1 MTIIIPGVSA
11 DGSVVTAQLAN
22 DSVDATKIDFGT
34 GSNQVDTDVL
44 PEGSTN
50 LYHTN
55 ERVDDRV
62 NALLTAGSNI
72 TLTYDDAANTL
83 TIAATED
90 NLANN
95 SLFDLSDVTG
105 SHGAG
110 KLLVNTGSAF
120 AATNVNTDDFSEGS
134 SNLFHTTAR
143 AISAVEG
150 EATLNLQEGV
160 TVDTDIRIGN
170 WNYRNNTNFPVTGL
184 RIISP
189 EDKVRWPMINL
200 EGFGDNL
207 ADGDDKPFNIHN
219 PTISGVIHGG
229 TEASPTAVGTDQR
242 TLSIS
247 GTARFGTSSGDIDT
261 TSQISMNT
269 TEAQTSSNRG
279 GNQIFRITPTTTNTM
294 KDYLKV
300 DAAGLSNLNI
310 AYDPSGE
317 FSFTNLSSQSTNGFQ
332 IGNNV
337 KIDGNTTLG
346 DANTDTVTVNAV
358 MSIADTAGFKIGNI
372 TKSTADALDAGGF
385 VSKGGI
391 ALITDGSRA
400 NVPIYY
406 DGSDWR
412 YFSDSTVIAS

>member
-34 GSNQVDTDVL
+34 GTNQVDTDVVT
-44 PEGSTN
+44 EGSTN
-50 LYHTN
+50 LYFTN

-95 SLFDLSDVTG
+95 SLFDLSDISG

-110 KLLVNTGSAF
+110 KLLVNTGSGFSAV
-120 AATNVNTDDFSEGS
+120 NVDTDDFSEGT

-170 WNYRNNTNFPVTGL
+170 WNYRNNTNFPVTGVKV
-184 RIISP
+184 ISP
-189 EDKVRWPMINL
+189 EDKVRWAMINL
-200 EGFGDNL
+200 EEFGDNL
-207 ADGDDKPFNIHN
+207 ADADDKPFNIHN
-219 PTISGVIHGG
+219 PTIAGVVHGG
-229 TEASPTAVGTDQR
+229 TEASPTAVGADIR
-242 TLSIS
+242 TMVVAGSPRY
-247 GTARFGTSSGDIDT
+247 GTGNGDIDT
-261 TSQISMNT
+261 TAQISFQT
-269 TEAQTSSNRG
+269 SEAQSSSNRG
-279 GNQIFRITPTTTNTM
+279 GNMIFKVTPTTTNSM

-300 DAAGLSNLNI
+300 DATGLTSINV
-310 AYDPSGE
+310 AYDPSADFGTTI
-317 FSFTNLSSQSTNGFQ
+317 FSTQSTNGFQ
-332 IGNNV
+332 VDDRVTMNGAIFRAGNLSSDPGSGNNAGD
-337 KIDGNTTLG
+337 IYFNTTTNKFRG
-346 DANTDTVTVNAV
+346 YNG
-358 MSIADTAGFKIGNI
+358 TAWVDL
-372 TKSTADALDAGGF
+372 S
-385 VSKGGI
+385 
-391 ALITDGSRA
+391 
-400 NVPIYY
+400 
-406 DGSDWR
+406 
-412 YFSDSTVIAS
+412 